1 MIDRRR
7 LLAFTA
13 AGAGLAATGC
23 ASMPTFSLPG
33 MGKPAASPEATANA
47 KASLKAYMDRVF
59 EETLDQSPETVTA
72 FGLDSGARAG
82 AKSLLSLPTLAEE
95 EKSRAF
101 TRRTRAELA
110 NLDRASM
117 DAQDGIWFD
126 TIAANMDAVIA
137 TFDIPYGQGGW
148 PAIYRVSQ
156 QGGAYQS
163 TPDFLDNQHTIETAA
178 DADAYVSRVNM
189 FADVLLNET
198 ERMKED
204 FARGVIPP
212 DFILAKTLQQQA
224 GILAT
229 TPAQSGMVASVVR
242 RTGEKGLT
250 GDWGARTERL
260 LTERVYP
267 ALKAQND
274 ALKAIQPRAGH
285 DASVSRLPDGE
296 QYYANSLH
304 YITTT
309 RLTADEIHRV
319 GLDQIA
325 ELSARA
331 DVLLKAQGFT
341 QGTVAQ
347 RIQALG
353 SDPRYIY
360 PNTDAGK
367 AELIGKL
374 NDQMAAMQ
382 ARLPNAFGRLP
393 KSTVE
398 IKRVPPEI
406 EAGASL
412 GYYNSPSLDG
422 SRPGIYW
429 INLKDT
435 ADWPSWT
442 LPTLT
447 YHEATPGH
455 HLQIALQQESD
466 AAPMLMNLLFFS
478 SYVEGWGLYAEQLAD
493 ELGAYEND
501 PLGQVGYLQSLM
513 FRSARLVVDTGIHSK
528 RWSREAGI
536 RYMMDAYGD
545 QEGAATSEVE
555 RYCGWPGQACAY
567 KVGHNEWVRIREKAK
582 RELGARFDIKG
593 FHDTA
598 LAGGGVPLT
607 VLERVIDG
615 WIAEQ
620 KR

>member
-23 ASMPTFSLPG
+23 STLPMFG
-33 MGKPAASPEATANA
+33 APGAPAASPEAVANA
-47 KASLKAYMDRVF
+47 KTSLKAYMDRVF

-72 FGLDSGARAG
+72 FGLDSGPRAA

-95 EKSRAF
+95 EKFRTF
-101 TRRTRAELA
+101 TRRTRAELD

-117 DAQDGIWFD
+117 DTQDGIYYD
-126 TIAANMDAVIA
+126 TIAANLDAVIA
-137 TFDIPYGQGGW
+137 TFAIPYGQGGW

-204 FARGVIPP
+204 FGRGVIPP

-229 TPAQSGMVASVVR
+229 APAQSGMTASVVR
-242 RTGEKGLT
+242 RTAEKGLT
-250 GDWGARTERL
+250 GDWGARVERL

-267 ALKAQND
+267 ALQAQND

-325 ELSARA
+325 DLSARA
-331 DVLLKAQGFT
+331 DVLLKAQGYT

-382 ARLPNAFGRLP
+382 ARLPDAFGRLP
-393 KSTVE
+393 KATVE

-528 RWSREAGI
+528 RWSREQGI

-567 KVGHNEWVRIREKAK
+567 KVGHNEWVRLREKAR
-582 RELGARFDIKG
+582 RELGSRFDIKG

-615 WIAEQ
+615 WVASR
-620 KR
+620 KG